1 MGLAWERIAQTGAV
15 PFWEA
20 LAESGTWTTQEMG
33 VFMQRYR
40 GTANPQEVETEG
52 GSLTLGYVEPLFVH

>member
-1 MGLAWERIAQTGAV
+1 MGLGWESIAQTGAT

-33 VFMQRYR
+33 VFMKRYR
-40 GTANPQEVETEG
+40 GDTSASSVESEG
-52 GSLTLGYVEPLFVH
+52 GSLTLG